1 MALAKGKIKKPVK
14 SSTVSM
20 SRMDF
25 EIAILVYKRFTAIG
39 LTDEEVSFL
48 LGKRNKYVF
57 DLLDPTE
64 KDKFKTEQLDILPTI
79 LGNKIRDIVPNGI
92 KPNENVNI
100 KALKKVL
107 PTKIVYEYVMVYPD
121 NTESELVTIT
131 KKLMKGDRKKLHEQV
146 HDLTLK
152 LIEEGHFLKGRN
164 ALELFLLYKGRLE
177 VPFSP
182 ADLQKSLAVLMN
194 KKRNEEPILVC
205 ENEGARYWYRQYGFL
220 EE

>member
-1 MALAKGKIKKPVK
+1 MTSAKGKIKKPVK

-25 EIAILVYKRFTAIG
+25 EIAAQVYRCFTAIG

-79 LGNKIRDIVPNGI
+79 LGNKIRDIVPNDI

-121 NTESELVTIT
+121 NRESELVTIT

-152 LIEEGHFLKGRN
+152 LIEEGYFLVARN
-164 ALELFLLYKGRLE
+164 ALELFLLYKDRLE
-177 VPFSP
+177 VAFSP

-194 KKRNEEPILVC
+194 KKGNEKPVLFC
-205 ENEGARYWYRQYGFL
+205 ENMDARYRYRQI
-220 EE
+220 